1 MNIEKRILA
10 AVLVLA
16 LVAVTITKQIVLAN
30 EPNTFEASTLDE
42 LTTAIENAS
51 DGDTIIIT
59 ARIELNGEQVIG
71 DDSKHLT
78 IKRNTLEYAFMPC
91 QADCTFKNLTFDG
104 EEQSAPPFFYMYQGS
119 VVFNSCTFQ
128 NHGSDAE
135 SQSLLTIAAGSAR
148 LNGCTFRNNKANNG
162 GCISTDPGTTAILTN
177 CIITGCHAFRKGGA
191 IFNKGDTILND
202 SLIYGNT
209 ADEAGNDIYTT
220 GQFLRNTDLETM
232 AAILDDDTKI
242 IEGWKDEAADE
253 IIEPTTGIETEKALT
268 LVLSDAPVVDP
279 EPGTNEPGTD
289 APDDN
294 TGGQNDG
301 QNDSGEQ
308 SNTDNTTGG
317 ETGTGDATET
327 GSGNEQQTDTP
338 TNTPTD
344 AGQGSGTSTATETPS
359 TTTGSSTA
367 VTPSDTGGSSAS
379 GNNSTPTQSTTP
391 PATNT
396 TTDARS
402 TTTDNRTT
410 SDDHSTTNTDRSS
423 SDRTTITNNY
433 YQDKTKDT
441 TKDTTGEQK
450 GTESTQGVQK
460 APNNSPVGSV
470 QASQST
476 PAINEA
482 LGYTVSGSY
491 KADRMTSD
499 GQAVK
504 SLDDAET
511 VTESPT
517 DSQTGATHF
526 DIDLTDANFSIKAN
540 DQGGYDIVVRDATT
554 PPAADAEPTTEPQ
567 QKKGSIF
574 ESVSFMDALQIILL
588 GAIFLTM
595 YQDKRKPKTA

>member
-59 ARIELNGEQVIG
+59 ARIELNGEKVIG

-78 IKRNTLEYAFMPC
+78 IKRNTLDYAFMPC

-104 EEQSAPPFFYMYQGS
+104 EEQSASPFFYMYQGS

-135 SQSLLTIAAGSAR
+135 SQSLLMIAAGSAR

-279 EPGTNEPGTD
+279 EPGTDEPNEPGTD

-294 TGGQNDG
+294 TGGQNEG

-308 SNTDNTTGG
+308 SDTDNTTGG

-338 TNTPTD
+338 TD
-344 AGQGSGTSTATETPS
+344 AGQGSGTSTAIETPS

-367 VTPSDTGGSSAS
+367 VTPSDTGGNTAS

-441 TKDTTGEQK
+441 TGEQK

-476 PAINEA
+476 PASNEA

-499 GQAVK
+499 GSTVK

-511 VTESPT
+511 VIESPT
-517 DSQTGATHF
+517 DSPTGATHF

-554 PPAADAEPTTEPQ
+554 PPAADAEPTTELQ